1 VTVLSVL
8 LALPLLYFISR
19 YNYNLFHSFAD
30 GISIVIAACAF
41 TIIWNSRHVVDNH
54 YFLYIGI
61 AFLFF
66 AFLDSMHVLGN
77 KNMGIFPEYGN
88 LGPTFYIASR
98 YVLSLSFLIAPV
110 FINRKLNTTL
120 MFTLYSLVTLLILLS
135 IFYWKIFP
143 ACIVEGVGLTPF
155 KIVSDYIICLILLGA
170 IGLLVVYHQSFDSR
184 VLRIIV
190 SSIILFIATGL
201 TFALY
206 TDPFGI
212 TNLVGHL
219 FQVASFYLV
228 YLAFIETSVTKPQ
241 EILYRRLKQHEEALT
256 NNLRELDYANIELQ
270 REIAERKQVEMKLQ
284 STLRR
289 FFTILSNA
297 YSAILLVSDESLVEF
312 VNQAFCD
319 YFGLTDSPEGLIG
332 LTSAEMFDKIDQAYL
347 HPDEALA
354 RIRQILAEGRP
365 VRGEE
370 VRMKGGR
377 TCLRDFHPLLV
388 EGISYGRVWFHL
400 DITARKQAQINL
412 EKMKDILSEGQKI
425 AHVGTF
431 EYIADTQITVW
442 SDEEYRIY
450 GLDPTGP
457 SPTYD
462 VMLAKSIHP
471 DDTDLLHQTF
481 TAALQSGSVYELE
494 HRIVHTDGSIRWV
507 YDRAQPH
514 FDQDGKLA
522 RYVGATL
529 DITEHK
535 RLEEEL
541 SKRQVE
547 LQSLFNNSNAGL
559 VLFDAKPPYR
569 VLAHNKYYQELF
581 AEPFRTHGMVGKNLY
596 EYAPEVEAQGI
607 AKVFDE
613 VARTAKAVE
622 LLNFPYDSHPPE
634 RLWFNWHLSPV
645 IHDGEVV
652 ALASMSINVT
662 NQHLA
667 EEALRKIHDELEL
680 SVQERTAELTR
691 AYDKLMEETKERAKL
706 EEQLR
711 QSQKMEAIGTL
722 AGGIAHDFNNILA
735 AIIGF
740 TEMVEEDLPPESQNR
755 PRIGRVLKA
764 ASRGKDL
771 VRQIL
776 AFSRKTELE
785 RKPLSLSSVIHE
797 TFQLLRASLPTTIEM
812 NLGAKATRDTIL
824 ATPAEVQQIIMNLAT
839 NAFFAMRE
847 KGGVLSIS
855 TTDIDFEPDSPVL
868 DADVEPGEYV
878 QLVVADTGHGM
889 EHQVMQRVFE
899 PFFTTKGVGE
909 GTGMGLAVVYGIVKS
924 LHGTIAVE
932 SEPGKGSTFRIC
944 LPMARADENQESV
957 VVKATP
963 RGTEHILIIDDEE
976 LLVEWGQASLE
987 RLGYSVTALTDSME
1001 ALKLFSVD
1009 PSRFDLVITD
1019 QTMPNLT
1026 GLHLA
1031 RKLMA
1036 IRTNIP
1042 IILCTGHSDSV
1053 SPEKARETGIKEFLM
1068 KPLGKQQ
1075 LAEVI
1080 RKVLNTAR
1088 SEG

>member
-1 VTVLSVL
+1 
-8 LALPLLYFISR
+8 
-19 YNYNLFHSFAD
+19 
-30 GISIVIAACAF
+30 
-41 TIIWNSRHVVDNH
+41 
-54 YFLYIGI
+54 
-61 AFLFF
+61 
-66 AFLDSMHVLGN
+66 
-77 KNMGIFPEYGN
+77 
-88 LGPTFYIASR
+88 
-98 YVLSLSFLIAPV
+98 
-110 FINRKLNTTL
+110 
-120 MFTLYSLVTLLILLS
+120 
-135 IFYWKIFP
+135 
-143 ACIVEGVGLTPF
+143 
-155 KIVSDYIICLILLGA
+155 
-170 IGLLVVYHQSFDSR
+170 
-184 VLRIIV
+184 
-190 SSIILFIATGL
+190 
-201 TFALY
+201 
-206 TDPFGI
+206 
-212 TNLVGHL
+212 
-219 FQVASFYLV
+219 
-228 YLAFIETSVTKPQ
+228 
-241 EILYRRLKQHEEALT
+241 
-256 NNLRELDYANIELQ
+256 
-270 REIAERKQVEMKLQ
+270 
-284 STLRR
+284 
-289 FFTILSNA
+289 
-297 YSAILLVSDESLVEF
+297 
-312 VNQAFCD
+312 
-319 YFGLTDSPEGLIG
+319 
-332 LTSAEMFDKIDQAYL
+332 MFDKIDQAYL

-400 DITARKQAQINL
+400 DITVRKQAQINL

-431 EYIADTQITVW
+431 EYIADTRITVW
-442 SDEEYRIY
+442 SEEEYRIY

-471 DDTDLLHQTF
+471 DDADLLHQTF

-494 HRIVHTDGSIRWV
+494 HRIIHTDGSVRWV

-547 LQSLFNNSNAGL
+547 L
-559 VLFDAKPPYR
+559 
-569 VLAHNKYYQELF
+569 EL
-581 AEPFRTHGMVGKNLY
+581 R
-596 EYAPEVEAQGI
+596 
-607 AKVFDE
+607 
-613 VARTAKAVE
+613 
-622 LLNFPYDSHPPE
+622 
-634 RLWFNWHLSPV
+634 
-645 IHDGEVV
+645 
-652 ALASMSINVT
+652 
-662 NQHLA
+662 
-667 EEALRKIHDELEL
+667 
-680 SVQERTAELTR
+680 VQERTAELTQ

-740 TEMVEEDLPPESQNR
+740 TEMVEEDLPPESQSR

-878 QLVVADTGHGM
+878 QLVIADTGHGM
-889 EHQVMQRVFE
+889 EHHVMQRVFE

-944 LPMARADENQESV
+944 LPVARADENQESV
-957 VVKATP
+957 VVKTTP

-976 LLVEWGQASLE
+976 LLVEWGQAALE

-1053 SPEKARETGIKEFLM
+1053 SPEKAKDAGIKDFLM

-1075 LAEVI
+1075 LAEAI

>member
-1 VTVLSVL
+1 MAVLSVL

-98 YVLSLSFLIAPV
+98 YVLSVSFLIAPV

-201 TFALY
+201 TFTLY

-297 YSAILLVSDESLVEF
+297 YAAILLVSDESLVEF
-312 VNQAFCD
+312 ANQAFCD

-400 DITARKQAQINL
+400 DITVRKQAQINL

-431 EYIADTQITVW
+431 EYIADTRITVW
-442 SDEEYRIY
+442 SEEEYRIY

-471 DDTDLLHQTF
+471 DDADLLHQTF

-494 HRIVHTDGSIRWV
+494 HRIIHTDGSVRWV

-547 LQSLFNNSNAGL
+547 L
-559 VLFDAKPPYR
+559 
-569 VLAHNKYYQELF
+569 EL
-581 AEPFRTHGMVGKNLY
+581 R
-596 EYAPEVEAQGI
+596 
-607 AKVFDE
+607 
-613 VARTAKAVE
+613 
-622 LLNFPYDSHPPE
+622 
-634 RLWFNWHLSPV
+634 
-645 IHDGEVV
+645 
-652 ALASMSINVT
+652 
-662 NQHLA
+662 
-667 EEALRKIHDELEL
+667 
-680 SVQERTAELTR
+680 VQERTAELTQ

-740 TEMVEEDLPPESQNR
+740 TEMVEEDLPPESQSR

-878 QLVVADTGHGM
+878 QLVIADTGHGM
-889 EHQVMQRVFE
+889 EHHVMQRVFE

-944 LPMARADENQESV
+944 LPVARADENQESV
-957 VVKATP
+957 VVKTTP

-976 LLVEWGQASLE
+976 LLVEWGQAALE

-1053 SPEKARETGIKEFLM
+1053 SPEKAKDAGIKDFLM

-1075 LAEVI
+1075 LAEAI

>member
-1 VTVLSVL
+1 MAVLSVL

-98 YVLSLSFLIAPV
+98 YVLSVSFLIAPV

-201 TFALY
+201 TFTLY

-297 YSAILLVSDESLVEF
+297 YAAILLVSDESLVEF
-312 VNQAFCD
+312 ANQAFCD

-400 DITARKQAQINL
+400 DITVRKQAQINL

-431 EYIADTQITVW
+431 EYIADTRITVW
-442 SDEEYRIY
+442 SEEEYRIY

-471 DDTDLLHQTF
+471 DDADLLHQTF
-481 TAALQSGSVYELE
+481 TTALQSGSVYELE
-494 HRIVHTDGSIRWV
+494 HRIVHTDGSVRWV

-547 LQSLFNNSNAGL
+547 L
-559 VLFDAKPPYR
+559 
-569 VLAHNKYYQELF
+569 EL
-581 AEPFRTHGMVGKNLY
+581 R
-596 EYAPEVEAQGI
+596 
-607 AKVFDE
+607 
-613 VARTAKAVE
+613 
-622 LLNFPYDSHPPE
+622 
-634 RLWFNWHLSPV
+634 
-645 IHDGEVV
+645 
-652 ALASMSINVT
+652 
-662 NQHLA
+662 
-667 EEALRKIHDELEL
+667 
-680 SVQERTAELTR
+680 VQERTAELTQ

-740 TEMVEEDLPPESQNR
+740 TEMVEEDLPPESQSR

-878 QLVVADTGHGM
+878 QLVIADTGHGM
-889 EHQVMQRVFE
+889 EHHVMQRVFE

-944 LPMARADENQESV
+944 LPVARADENQESV
-957 VVKATP
+957 VVKTTP

-976 LLVEWGQASLE
+976 LLVEWGQAALE

-1053 SPEKARETGIKEFLM
+1053 SPEKAKDAGIKDFLM

-1075 LAEVI
+1075 LAEAI

>member
-1 VTVLSVL
+1 MAVLSVL

-98 YVLSLSFLIAPV
+98 YVLSVSFLIAPV

-170 IGLLVVYHQSFDSR
+170 IGLLVVYRQSFDSR

-201 TFALY
+201 TFTLY

-297 YSAILLVSDESLVEF
+297 YAAILLVSDESLVEF
-312 VNQAFCD
+312 ANQAFCD

-400 DITARKQAQINL
+400 DITVRKQAQINL

-431 EYIADTQITVW
+431 EYIADTRITVW
-442 SDEEYRIY
+442 SEEEYRIY

-471 DDTDLLHQTF
+471 DDADLLHQTF
-481 TAALQSGSVYELE
+481 TTALQSGSVYELE
-494 HRIVHTDGSIRWV
+494 HRIVHTDGSVRWV

-547 LQSLFNNSNAGL
+547 L
-559 VLFDAKPPYR
+559 
-569 VLAHNKYYQELF
+569 EL
-581 AEPFRTHGMVGKNLY
+581 R
-596 EYAPEVEAQGI
+596 
-607 AKVFDE
+607 
-613 VARTAKAVE
+613 
-622 LLNFPYDSHPPE
+622 
-634 RLWFNWHLSPV
+634 
-645 IHDGEVV
+645 
-652 ALASMSINVT
+652 
-662 NQHLA
+662 
-667 EEALRKIHDELEL
+667 
-680 SVQERTAELTR
+680 VQERTAELTQ

-740 TEMVEEDLPPESQNR
+740 TEMVEEDLPPESQSR

-878 QLVVADTGHGM
+878 QLVIADTGHGM
-889 EHQVMQRVFE
+889 EHHVMQRVFE

-944 LPMARADENQESV
+944 LPVARADENQESV
-957 VVKATP
+957 VVKTTP

-976 LLVEWGQASLE
+976 LLVEWGQAALE

-1053 SPEKARETGIKEFLM
+1053 SPEKAKDAGIKDFLM

-1075 LAEVI
+1075 LAEAI

>member
-1 VTVLSVL
+1 MAVLSVL

-98 YVLSLSFLIAPV
+98 YVLSVSFLIAPV

-201 TFALY
+201 TFTLY

-212 TNLVGHL
+212 TNLIGHL

-297 YSAILLVSDESLVEF
+297 YAAILLVSDESLVEF
-312 VNQAFCD
+312 ANQAFCD

-400 DITARKQAQINL
+400 DITVRKQAQINL

-431 EYIADTQITVW
+431 EYIADTRITVW
-442 SDEEYRIY
+442 SEEEYRIY

-471 DDTDLLHQTF
+471 DDADLLHQTF
-481 TAALQSGSVYELE
+481 TTALQSGSVYELE
-494 HRIVHTDGSIRWV
+494 HRIVHTDGSVRWV

-547 LQSLFNNSNAGL
+547 L
-559 VLFDAKPPYR
+559 
-569 VLAHNKYYQELF
+569 EL
-581 AEPFRTHGMVGKNLY
+581 R
-596 EYAPEVEAQGI
+596 
-607 AKVFDE
+607 
-613 VARTAKAVE
+613 
-622 LLNFPYDSHPPE
+622 
-634 RLWFNWHLSPV
+634 
-645 IHDGEVV
+645 
-652 ALASMSINVT
+652 
-662 NQHLA
+662 
-667 EEALRKIHDELEL
+667 
-680 SVQERTAELTR
+680 VQERTAELTQ

-740 TEMVEEDLPPESQNR
+740 TEMVEEDLPPESQSR

-878 QLVVADTGHGM
+878 QLVIADTGHGM
-889 EHQVMQRVFE
+889 EHHVMQRVFE

-944 LPMARADENQESV
+944 LPVARADENQESV
-957 VVKATP
+957 VVKTTP

-976 LLVEWGQASLE
+976 LLVEWGQAALE

-1053 SPEKARETGIKEFLM
+1053 SPEKAKDAGIKDFLM

-1075 LAEVI
+1075 LAEAI
-1080 RKVLNTAR
+1080 RKVLNTQDLKVNPAVQNAR
-1088 SEG
+1088 

>member
-1 VTVLSVL
+1 VAVLSVL

-98 YVLSLSFLIAPV
+98 YVLSVSFLIAPV

-170 IGLLVVYHQSFDSR
+170 IGLLVVYRQSFDSR

-201 TFALY
+201 TFTLY

-297 YSAILLVSDESLVEF
+297 YAAILLVSDESLVEF
-312 VNQAFCD
+312 ANQAFCD

-400 DITARKQAQINL
+400 DITVRKQAQINL

-431 EYIADTQITVW
+431 EYIADTRITVW
-442 SDEEYRIY
+442 SEEEYRIY

-471 DDTDLLHQTF
+471 DDADLLHQTF

-494 HRIVHTDGSIRWV
+494 HRIIHTDGSVRWV

-547 LQSLFNNSNAGL
+547 L
-559 VLFDAKPPYR
+559 
-569 VLAHNKYYQELF
+569 EL
-581 AEPFRTHGMVGKNLY
+581 R
-596 EYAPEVEAQGI
+596 
-607 AKVFDE
+607 
-613 VARTAKAVE
+613 
-622 LLNFPYDSHPPE
+622 
-634 RLWFNWHLSPV
+634 
-645 IHDGEVV
+645 
-652 ALASMSINVT
+652 
-662 NQHLA
+662 
-667 EEALRKIHDELEL
+667 
-680 SVQERTAELTR
+680 VQERTAELTQ

-740 TEMVEEDLPPESQNR
+740 TEMVEEDLPPESQSR

-878 QLVVADTGHGM
+878 QLVIADTGHGM
-889 EHQVMQRVFE
+889 EHHVMQRVFE

-944 LPMARADENQESV
+944 LPVARADENQESV
-957 VVKATP
+957 VVKTTP

-976 LLVEWGQASLE
+976 LLVEWGQAALE

-1053 SPEKARETGIKEFLM
+1053 SPEKAKDAGIKDFLM

-1075 LAEVI
+1075 LAEAI

>member
-1 VTVLSVL
+1 MVVLSVL
-8 LALPLLYFISR
+8 LLLPLLYFISR

-41 TIIWNSRHVVDNH
+41 TIIWNSRHLVDNN
-54 YFLYIGI
+54 YYLYVGI

-77 KNMGIFPEYGN
+77 KDMGIFREYGN

-98 YVLSLSFLIAPV
+98 YVLSVSLLIAPV
-110 FINRKLNTTL
+110 FINRKLNTAL
-120 MFTLYSLVTLLILLS
+120 MFTLYSLVTILILLS

-155 KIVSDYIICLILLGA
+155 KIISDYIICLILLGA
-170 IGLLVVYHQSFDSR
+170 IGLLAVNRQSFDFR
-184 VLRIIV
+184 VLRLII

-201 TFALY
+201 TFSLY

-241 EILYRRLKQHEEALT
+241 EILYRRLKQHEEALA
-256 NNLRELDYANIELQ
+256 NNLRELDYANIGLQ
-270 REIAERKQVEMKLQ
+270 QEIAERKQVEIKLQ
-284 STLRR
+284 STLQR

-297 YSAILLVSDESLVEF
+297 YAGILLVSDESLVEF
-312 VNQAFCD
+312 ANQAFCD
-319 YFGLTDSPEGLIG
+319 YFNLTDSPEGLIG
-332 LTSAEMFDKIDQAYL
+332 LNSVEMYDKIGQSYL
-347 HPDEALA
+347 HPDEALT
-354 RIRQILAEGRP
+354 RIKQILAEGRP

-377 TCLRDFHPLLV
+377 TCLRDFYPILV
-388 EGISYGRVWFHL
+388 EGKSYGRVWFHL
-400 DITARKQAQINL
+400 DITAREQTQTAL

-431 EYIADTQITVW
+431 EYIADDRIMVW
-442 SDEEYRIY
+442 SEEEYRIY

-471 DDTDLLHQTF
+471 DDADLLHQTF

-494 HRIVHTDGSIRWV
+494 HRIVHPDGSVRWV

-514 FDQDGKLA
+514 FDRDGKLA

-547 LQSLFNNSNAGL
+547 L
-559 VLFDAKPPYR
+559 
-569 VLAHNKYYQELF
+569 EL
-581 AEPFRTHGMVGKNLY
+581 R
-596 EYAPEVEAQGI
+596 
-607 AKVFDE
+607 
-613 VARTAKAVE
+613 
-622 LLNFPYDSHPPE
+622 
-634 RLWFNWHLSPV
+634 
-645 IHDGEVV
+645 
-652 ALASMSINVT
+652 
-662 NQHLA
+662 
-667 EEALRKIHDELEL
+667 
-680 SVQERTAELTR
+680 VQERTAELTR
-691 AYDKLMEETKERAKL
+691 AYDKLMEETKERANL

-722 AGGIAHDFNNILA
+722 AGGVAHDFNNILA

-740 TEMVEEDLPPESQNR
+740 TEMVEEDLPPESQSR

-812 NLGAKATRDTIL
+812 NLSSKATRDTIL
-824 ATPAEVQQIIMNLAT
+824 ASPAEVQQIIMNLAT

-847 KGGVLSIS
+847 KGGILSIN

-944 LPMARADENQESV
+944 LPVARADENQESIV
-957 VVKATP
+957 VQATP
-963 RGTEHILIIDDEE
+963 GGTEHILFVDDEE
-976 LLVEWGQASLE
+976 LLVEWGQAALE
-987 RLGYSVTALTDSME
+987 RLGYTVTALTDSME

-1019 QTMPNLT
+1019 QTMPKLT

-1031 RKLMA
+1031 RKLLA

-1053 SPEKARETGIKEFLM
+1053 TPQKARDAGIRDFLM

-1075 LAEVI
+1075 LAEAVQ
-1080 RKVLNTAR
+1080 RVLNTAR

>member
-1 VTVLSVL
+1 MAVLSVL

-98 YVLSLSFLIAPV
+98 YVLSVSFLIAPV

-170 IGLLVVYHQSFDSR
+170 IGLLVVYRQSFDSR

-201 TFALY
+201 TFTLY
-206 TDPFGI
+206 MDPFGI

-297 YSAILLVSDESLVEF
+297 YAAILLVSDESLVEF
-312 VNQAFCD
+312 ANQAFCD

-400 DITARKQAQINL
+400 DITVRKQAQINL

-431 EYIADTQITVW
+431 EYIADTRITVW
-442 SDEEYRIY
+442 SEEEYRIY

-471 DDTDLLHQTF
+471 DDADLLHQTF

-494 HRIVHTDGSIRWV
+494 HRIIHTDGSVRWV

-547 LQSLFNNSNAGL
+547 L
-559 VLFDAKPPYR
+559 
-569 VLAHNKYYQELF
+569 EL
-581 AEPFRTHGMVGKNLY
+581 R
-596 EYAPEVEAQGI
+596 
-607 AKVFDE
+607 
-613 VARTAKAVE
+613 
-622 LLNFPYDSHPPE
+622 
-634 RLWFNWHLSPV
+634 
-645 IHDGEVV
+645 
-652 ALASMSINVT
+652 
-662 NQHLA
+662 
-667 EEALRKIHDELEL
+667 
-680 SVQERTAELTR
+680 VQERTAELTQ

-740 TEMVEEDLPPESQNR
+740 TEMVEEDLPPESQSR

-839 NAFFAMRE
+839 NAFFAMRD

-889 EHQVMQRVFE
+889 EHHVMQRVFE

-924 LHGTIAVE
+924 LNGTIAVE
-932 SEPGKGSTFRIC
+932 SESGKGSTFRIC
-944 LPMARADENQESV
+944 LPVARADENQESV
-957 VVKATP
+957 VVKTTP

-976 LLVEWGQASLE
+976 LLVEWGQAALE

-1053 SPEKARETGIKEFLM
+1053 SPEKAKDAGIKDFLM

-1075 LAEVI
+1075 LAEAI

>member
-1 VTVLSVL
+1 MAVLSVL

-98 YVLSLSFLIAPV
+98 YVLSVSFLIAPV

-201 TFALY
+201 TFTLY

-297 YSAILLVSDESLVEF
+297 YAAILLVSDESLVEF
-312 VNQAFCD
+312 ANQAFCD

-400 DITARKQAQINL
+400 DITVRKQAQINL

-431 EYIADTQITVW
+431 EYIADTRITVW
-442 SDEEYRIY
+442 SEEEYRIY

-471 DDTDLLHQTF
+471 DDADLLHQTF

-494 HRIVHTDGSIRWV
+494 HRIVHTDGSVRWV

-547 LQSLFNNSNAGL
+547 L
-559 VLFDAKPPYR
+559 
-569 VLAHNKYYQELF
+569 EL
-581 AEPFRTHGMVGKNLY
+581 R
-596 EYAPEVEAQGI
+596 
-607 AKVFDE
+607 
-613 VARTAKAVE
+613 
-622 LLNFPYDSHPPE
+622 
-634 RLWFNWHLSPV
+634 
-645 IHDGEVV
+645 
-652 ALASMSINVT
+652 
-662 NQHLA
+662 
-667 EEALRKIHDELEL
+667 
-680 SVQERTAELTR
+680 VQERTAELTQ

-740 TEMVEEDLPPESQNR
+740 TEMVEEDLPPESQSR

-889 EHQVMQRVFE
+889 EHHVMQRVFE

-944 LPMARADENQESV
+944 LPVARADENQESV
-957 VVKATP
+957 VV
-963 RGTEHILIIDDEE
+963 
-976 LLVEWGQASLE
+976 
-987 RLGYSVTALTDSME
+987 TDN
-1001 ALKLFSVD
+1001 
-1009 PSRFDLVITD
+1009 PQR
-1019 QTMPNLT
+1019 
-1026 GLHLA
+1026 H
-1031 RKLMA
+1031 
-1036 IRTNIP
+1036 
-1042 IILCTGHSDSV
+1042 
-1053 SPEKARETGIKEFLM
+1053 
-1068 KPLGKQQ
+1068 
-1075 LAEVI
+1075 
-1080 RKVLNTAR
+1080 
-1088 SEG
+1088 

>member
-1 VTVLSVL
+1 MAVLSVL

-98 YVLSLSFLIAPV
+98 YVLSVSFLIAPV

-201 TFALY
+201 TFTLY

-297 YSAILLVSDESLVEF
+297 YAAILLVSDESLVEF
-312 VNQAFCD
+312 ANQAFCD

-400 DITARKQAQINL
+400 DITVRKQAQINL

-431 EYIADTQITVW
+431 EYIADTRITVW
-442 SDEEYRIY
+442 SEEEYRIY

-471 DDTDLLHQTF
+471 DDADLLHQTF
-481 TAALQSGSVYELE
+481 TTALQSGSVYELE
-494 HRIVHTDGSIRWV
+494 HRIVHTDGSVRWV

-547 LQSLFNNSNAGL
+547 L
-559 VLFDAKPPYR
+559 
-569 VLAHNKYYQELF
+569 EL
-581 AEPFRTHGMVGKNLY
+581 R
-596 EYAPEVEAQGI
+596 
-607 AKVFDE
+607 
-613 VARTAKAVE
+613 
-622 LLNFPYDSHPPE
+622 
-634 RLWFNWHLSPV
+634 
-645 IHDGEVV
+645 
-652 ALASMSINVT
+652 
-662 NQHLA
+662 
-667 EEALRKIHDELEL
+667 
-680 SVQERTAELTR
+680 VQERTAELTQ

-740 TEMVEEDLPPESQNR
+740 TEMVEEDLPPESQSR

-878 QLVVADTGHGM
+878 QLVIADTGHGM
-889 EHQVMQRVFE
+889 EHHVMQRVFE

-944 LPMARADENQESV
+944 LPVARADENQESV
-957 VVKATP
+957 VVKTTP

-976 LLVEWGQASLE
+976 LLVEWGQAALE

-1053 SPEKARETGIKEFLM
+1053 SPEKAKDAGIKDFLM

-1075 LAEVI
+1075 LAEAI
-1080 RKVLNTAR
+1080 RRVLNTAR
-1088 SEG
+1088 SEGW